1 MSIAPSFVTPLR
13 YPGGKGRLGF
23 WIGNLLAHNN
33 IESGCYIEP
42 YAGGAG
48 AAFYLLKEKKV
59 NQVII
64 NDADPAIY
72 AFWWSVLN
80 DTERLIKLINDTEV
94 TMESWERAREVLFSN
109 ETPDL
114 TLLGF
119 ATFFLNRT
127 NRSGIIKGGV
137 IGGKSQTGK
146 FKLDARFNKP
156 NLIERI
162 RQISSARDHISVCN
176 LDAKAFII
184 ETASLEPKNTLFYLD
199 PPYFNKSDKL
209 YRNHYK
215 YADHQEIATL
225 AQSLSTPWMV
235 TYDNCT
241 EITELY
247 DQSQCVEFS
256 FHYSTHNSRPIAKEL
271 MFYGNLAIPST
282 PQMRR

>member
-23 WIGNLLAHNN
+23 WIGSLLTHNK
-33 IESGCYIEP
+33 IDSGCYIEP

-59 NQVII
+59 SQVII

-80 DTERLIKLINDTEV
+80 DTDRLIKLVTDTPV
-94 TMESWERAREVLFSN
+94 TMASWERCKEVLSKN
-109 ETPDL
+109 ETTDL

-119 ATFFLNRT
+119 STFFLNRT

-137 IGGKSQTGK
+137 IGGKSQSGK
-146 FKLDARFNKP
+146 FKLDARFNKT

-162 RQISSARDHISVCN
+162 LHISSAREKISVCN
-176 LDAKAFII
+176 LDAKDFII
-184 ETASLEPKNTLFYLD
+184 ETANLDPKSTLFYLD

-215 YADHQEIATL
+215 LADHQEIATL
-225 AQSLSTPWMV
+225 AQSLPTPWIV
-235 TYDNCT
+235 TYDNCK

-247 DQSQCVEFS
+247 DQSQHVEFS
-256 FHYSTHNSRPIAKEL
+256 FHYSTHSNRPIAKEL
-271 MFYGNLAIPST
+271 MFYGNVSIPST
-282 PQMRR
+282 PKMRR